1 MAFEIKKNILK
12 QYIPEPGQTEVVI
25 PEGVDTIGTKAFED
39 CGELNSVILPEG
51 VTALKQYAFDSCE
64 PKIKHLAVPATLQES
79 GKNSFPAELRTV
91 DLPNGTVRFARGHDS
106 FEVTEVI
113 IYLLGITEKSFSELR
128 AGSRLELAM
137 LSLEAPALI
146 KEDAR
151 TEISQYAQVQKKKI
165 LEIILSY
172 GLTSALGGAMDAGFI
187 TTKNVDACL
196 AQAAGNAEMT
206 AMLLDFKNKLIFSA
220 KAGQK
225 NAYEPEFAF
234 RPLSVTEAKKNWS
247 FEKNE
252 DGTGY
257 ILTSYKGAEFSV
269 EIPATIG
276 KLPVTEIQG
285 ICNCS
290 FSSKFPHA
298 RQSLMKSSIV
308 SVSIPNSVQIIG
320 EYSFDGLAEL
330 KTVCI
335 SSGVTHICKNAFA
348 ECAQLEEILLPTGLE
363 SVDYRAF
370 GNCTAL
376 KQVIMPDTV
385 TYINDF
391 TFEKC
396 DLLSIH
402 APAGSYAEQYAKE
415 HNICF
420 VAE

>member
-1 MAFEIKKNILK
+1 MAFEIKKNVLK

-137 LSLEAPALI
+137 ISLEAPALI

-165 LEIILSY
+165 

-225 NAYEPEFAF
+225 NAYEPESAF

>member
-1 MAFEIKKNILK
+1 MAFEIKKNVLK

-137 LSLEAPALI
+137 ISLEAPALI

-225 NAYEPEFAF
+225 NAYEPESAF
-234 RPLSVTEAKKNWS
+234 RPPSVTEAKKNWS

-308 SVSIPNSVQIIG
+308 LVSIPNSVQIIG

>member
-1 MAFEIKKNILK
+1 MAFEIKKNVLK

-79 GKNSFPAELRTV
+79 EKNSFPAELRTV

-137 LSLEAPALI
+137 ISLEAPALI

-225 NAYEPEFAF
+225 NAYEPESAF

>member
-1 MAFEIKKNILK
+1 MAFEIKKNVLK

-137 LSLEAPALI
+137 ISLEAPALI

-225 NAYEPEFAF
+225 NAYEPESAF

-298 RQSLMKSSIV
+298 RQSLMKSIV

>member
-1 MAFEIKKNILK
+1 M
-12 QYIPEPGQTEVVI
+12 
-25 PEGVDTIGTKAFED
+25 
-39 CGELNSVILPEG
+39 
-51 VTALKQYAFDSCE
+51 
-64 PKIKHLAVPATLQES
+64 
-79 GKNSFPAELRTV
+79 
-91 DLPNGTVRFARGHDS
+91 
-106 FEVTEVI
+106 
-113 IYLLGITEKSFSELR
+113 
-128 AGSRLELAM
+128 
-137 LSLEAPALI
+137 I

-225 NAYEPEFAF
+225 NAYEPESAF

-308 SVSIPNSVQIIG
+308 SVSISNSVQIIG

>member
-1 MAFEIKKNILK
+1 MAFEIKKNVLK

-128 AGSRLELAM
+128 AGSRLELDM
-137 LSLEAPALI
+137 ISLEAPALI

-225 NAYEPEFAF
+225 NAYEPESAF

-290 FSSKFPHA
+290 FISKFPHA

>member
-1 MAFEIKKNILK
+1 MAFEIKKNVLK

-137 LSLEAPALI
+137 ISLAAPALI

-151 TEISQYAQVQKKKI
+151 PEISQWAREQKKKI

-225 NAYEPEFAF
+225 NAYEPESAF

>member
-1 MAFEIKKNILK
+1 MAFEIKKNVLK
-12 QYIPEPGQTEVVI
+12 QYIPKPGQTEVVI

-51 VTALKQYAFDSCE
+51 VTVLKQYAFDSCE

-137 LSLEAPALI
+137 ISLEAPALI

-225 NAYEPEFAF
+225 NAYEPESAF

>member
-1 MAFEIKKNILK
+1 MAFEIKKNVLK

-51 VTALKQYAFDSCE
+51 VTVLKQYAFDSCE

-137 LSLEAPALI
+137 ISLEAPALI

-225 NAYEPEFAF
+225 NAYEPESAF

-376 KQVIMPDTV
+376 KQVIMSDTV

>member
-1 MAFEIKKNILK
+1 MAFEIKKNVLK

-137 LSLEAPALI
+137 ISLEAPALI

-225 NAYEPEFAF
+225 NAYEPESAF

-252 DGTGY
+252 DGAGY

-376 KQVIMPDTV
+376 KQVIMPGTV

>member
-1 MAFEIKKNILK
+1 MAFEIKKNVLK

-137 LSLEAPALI
+137 ISLEAPALI

-187 TTKNVDACL
+187 TAKNVDVCL
-196 AQAAGNAEMT
+196 SQATGNTEMM

-225 NAYEPEFAF
+225 NAYEPESAF

>member
-1 MAFEIKKNILK
+1 MAFEIKKNVLK

-51 VTALKQYAFDSCE
+51 ITALKQYAFDSCE
-64 PKIKHLAVPATLQES
+64 RKIKHLAVPATLQES
-79 GKNSFPAELRTV
+79 GKNSFPTELRTV
-91 DLPNGTVRFARGHDS
+91 DLPNGTVRFARDHDS
-106 FEVTEVI
+106 FEITEVI
-113 IYLLGITEKSFSELR
+113 VYLLGITERSFSELR

-137 LSLEAPALI
+137 ISLEVPALI

-151 TEISQYAQVQKKKI
+151 TEISKYAQAQKKRI

-187 TTKNVDACL
+187 TAKNVDACL
-196 AQAAGNAEMT
+196 SQTAGNAEMT
-206 AMLLDFKNKLIFSA
+206 ATLLDFKNKLLSDSNT
-220 KAGQK
+220 GQK
-225 NAYEPEFAF
+225 GAYEAESAF
-234 RPLSVTEAKKNWS
+234 QPLSVTEAKKNWS

-252 DGTGY
+252 DGTAY
-257 ILTSYKGAEFSV
+257 ILTSYKGTDSSV

-276 KLPVTEIQG
+276 KLPVTEIRG

-298 RQSLMKSSIV
+298 RQSWMKSNII
-308 SVSIPNSVQIIG
+308 SVAVPDGIRIIG
-320 EYSFDGLAEL
+320 EYSFAGLAAL

-335 SSGVTHICKNAFA
+335 STCVTHICKNAFA
-348 ECAQLEEILLPTGLE
+348 ECAQLEEILLPAGLE
-363 SVDYRAF
+363 SIDYRAF
-370 GNCTAL
+370 GGCTAL
-376 KQVIMPDTV
+376 KQIAVPNTV
-385 TYINDF
+385 TYINDH

>member
-1 MAFEIKKNILK
+1 M
-12 QYIPEPGQTEVVI
+12 
-25 PEGVDTIGTKAFED
+25 DTIGTKAFED

-137 LSLEAPALI
+137 ISLEAPALI

-225 NAYEPEFAF
+225 NAYEPESAF

>member
-137 LSLEAPALI
+137 ISLEAPALI

-225 NAYEPEFAF
+225 NAYEPESAF

-402 APAGSYAEQYAKE
+402 APAGSYTEQYAKE

>member
-1 MAFEIKKNILK
+1 MAFEIKKNVLK
-12 QYIPEPGQTEVVI
+12 QYIPEPGQTEAII
-25 PEGVDTIGTKAFED
+25 PEGVDTIGTKAFES

-51 VTALKQYAFDSCE
+51 ITTLKQYAFDSCE
-64 PKIKHLAVPATLQES
+64 RKIKHLTVPATLQES
-79 GKNSFPAELRTV
+79 GKNSFPSELRTV
-91 DLPNGTVRFARGHDS
+91 DLPNGTVRFARDYDS
-106 FEVTEVI
+106 FEITEVI
-113 IYLLGITEKSFSELR
+113 VYLLGITERSFSELR

-137 LSLEAPALI
+137 ISLEVPALI

-151 TEISQYAQVQKKKI
+151 TEISQYAQAQKKKI
-165 LEIILSY
+165 LEIILSK

-187 TTKNVDACL
+187 TAKNVDACL
-196 AQAAGNAEMT
+196 SQTAGNAEMT
-206 AMLLDFKNKLIFSA
+206 ATLLDFKNKLLSDSN
-220 KAGQK
+220 AGQK
-225 NAYEPEFAF
+225 GAYEAESAF

-247 FEKNE
+247 LEKNE
-252 DGTGY
+252 DGTAY
-257 ILTSYKGAEFSV
+257 ILTSYKGTDSSV
-269 EIPATIG
+269 EIPAMIG
-276 KLPVTEIQG
+276 KLPVTEIRG

-290 FSSKFPHA
+290 FSSKFPQA
-298 RQSLMKSSIV
+298 RQSWMKNSIV
-308 SVSIPNSVQIIG
+308 SVSVPDSVRIIG

-402 APAGSYAEQYAKE
+402 APAGSNAEQYAKE
-415 HNICF
+415 HDIPF
-420 VAE
+420 VVE